1 MGRRVL
7 VQRKGRGT
15 TQWRSPS
22 HKKIAPARHPK
33 WSPDKT
39 YIGTIV
45 KLVHEAG
52 RGAPLAEIK
61 YEGEDK
67 LHYNLAPEGAYVG
80 QVVECGEDATLAN
93 GNTLM
98 LMYIP
103 EGTPIYN
110 IEGSPGDGGKYVKS
124 SGLTATIISTD
135 KTKSMVR
142 LPSGVQKP
150 FSPRCRATIGI
161 VAGGG
166 RSEKPFLRAGAVYH
180 HTRGKARKWPVVRGA
195 AMNAAS
201 HPHGGGSH
209 QSPGRPTTVGRHTP
223 PGRKVGNIAA
233 RRTGRK
239 TK

>member
-1 MGRRVL
+1 MGRRIL

-33 WSPDKT
+33 WAPDKT
-39 YIGTIV
+39 YIGTIMN
-45 KLVHEAG
+45 LHHESG

-61 YEGEDK
+61 YEGEK
-67 LHYNLAPEGAYVG
+67 KIHYMVAPEGAQIG
-80 QVVECGEDATLAN
+80 QTIECGEDAALAN
-93 GNTLM
+93 GNTL
-98 LMYIP
+98 LLEHIP
-103 EGTPIYN
+103 EGTPVYN
-110 IEGSPGDGGKYVKS
+110 IEGSPGDGGKYVKA
-124 SGLTATIISTD
+124 SGLAATIVSID
-135 KTKSMVR
+135 KAKAMVR
-142 LPSGVQKP
+142 LPSGRQKA

-166 RSEKPFLRAGAVYH
+166 RQEKPFLKAGAVWH

-195 AMNAAS
+195 AMNACS

-209 QSPGRPTTVGRHTP
+209 QSPGRPTTVSRHAP

-239 TK
+239 K

>member
-1 MGRRVL
+1 MGKRIL

-39 YIGTIV
+39 YAGSIV
-45 KLVHEAG
+45 KLLHEPG
-52 RGAPLAEIK
+52 RGAPLAAVR
-61 YEGEDK
+61 YDGEKK
-67 LHYNLAPEGAYVG
+67 LHYMVAPEGAYVG
-80 QVVECGEDATLAN
+80 QAIECGQDATLAN

-98 LMYIP
+98 LQHIP

-110 IEGSPGDGGKYVKS
+110 IEGSPGDGGKYVRA

-135 KTKSMVR
+135 KAKSMIR
-142 LPSGVQKP
+142 LPSGVQKS

-161 VAGGG
+161 IAGGG
-166 RSEKPFLRAGAVYH
+166 RSEKPFLRAGAVWH
-180 HTRGKARKWPVVRGA
+180 HTHANARKWPVVRGA

-209 QSPGRPTTVGRHTP
+209 QSPGRPTTVSRNAP

>member
-1 MGRRVL
+1 MGRRIL

-15 TQWRSPS
+15 TQWRSPV

-33 WSPDKT
+33 WAPEKT
-39 YIGTIV
+39 YTGSITR
-45 KLVHEAG
+45 LVHEAG

-61 YEGEDK
+61 YEGESK
-67 LHYNLAPEGAYVG
+67 SHYIVAPEGAQVG
-80 QVVECGEDATLAN
+80 QIIECGEEAALAN
-93 GNTLM
+93 GNTMILEH
-98 LMYIP
+98 IP

-110 IEGSPGDGGKYVKS
+110 IEGSPGDGGRYVRA

-142 LPSGVQKP
+142 LPSGVQKA

-161 VAGGG
+161 AAGGG
-166 RSEKPFLRAGAVYH
+166 RPEKPFLKAGAVWH

-195 AMNAAS
+195 AMNACS

-209 QSPGRPTTVGRHTP
+209 QSPGRPTTVSRHAP

-239 TK
+239 NK

>member
-1 MGRRVL
+1 VL

-33 WSPDKT
+33 WAPGKT
-39 YIGTIV
+39 YVGTIID
-45 KLVHEAG
+45 LLHEPG
-52 RGAPLAEIK
+52 RGAPLAAVR
-61 YEGEDK
+61 YEGESK
-67 LHYNLAPEGAYVG
+67 THYIVAPEGARVG
-80 QVVECGEDATLAN
+80 QTIECGENARLEN

-98 LMYIP
+98 LEYIP
-103 EGTPIYN
+103 EGTPVYN
-110 IEGSPGDGGKYVKS
+110 IEGSPGDGGKYVKA
-124 SGLTATIISTD
+124 SGLAATIVSID
-135 KTKSMVR
+135 KTKAIVR
-142 LPSGVQKP
+142 LPSGTQKA

-166 RSEKPFLRAGAVYH
+166 RSDKPFLKAGTVWH
-180 HTRGKARKWPVVRGA
+180 STRGKARKWPVVRGA
-195 AMNAAS
+195 AMNAAM

-209 QSPGRPTTVGRHTP
+209 QSPGRPSTVSRNAP

-239 TK
+239 TR